1 MEESGEA
8 SIGPFRIGPSTLFG
22 RGAALRVLL
31 LSSLWRLRARARTAT
46 RAALSRAR
54 GAALPM
60 AASWLH
66 LRNTHGVL
74 LAVVLLGLLLRK
86 LSGARSRLAL
96 ARRRQLCKSAMRYA
110 GTYEEWVRAAK
121 VLDRMSDQVNES
133 DFYDVELIGSRLD
146 ELRRRREEGSL
157 RDVVFC
163 MRGDLVRNLG
173 NMCNPELHKGRL
185 EVPRLIKDF
194 IDEVSTQLK
203 MVCESDTDELLL
215 EEKLAFVQE
224 TRHAFG
230 RTALLLSG
238 GASLGSFHV
247 GVVKTLVEHKLL
259 PRIVA
264 GSSVGSIICSIVA
277 TRTWPE
283 IESFFI
289 DSLQIL
295 KFFDRIGGVFAV
307 TKRVM
312 TYGALHDISQMQRL
326 LRDLTSNLTF
336 QEAYDITGRVLGV
349 TVCSPRKNEPPRC
362 LNYLTSPH
370 VVIWS
375 AVTASCAFPGLFEAQ
390 ELMAKDRFGHI
401 VPFHAP
407 FATDPEQGPGASK
420 RRWRDGSL
428 EMDLPMMQL
437 KELFNVNHFIVSQTN
452 PHISPL
458 LRMKEIVRAYGGR
471 FAGKLARLAE
481 MEVKYR
487 CNQVLEIGLPLGGLA
502 KLFAQ
507 DWEGDVTM
515 VMPATVAQYLKIIQ
529 NPTYPELQM
538 AANQGRRCTW
548 EKISAIRANCAIELA
563 LDESIAALNHK
574 RRLIRSIERAAASSQ
589 GYTDNVRVKTP
600 RRVPSWSCISRENSS
615 GSLSEDHFAAAIS
628 SNHQGTIRVD
638 GAPSTSHHVRQ
649 MSHDGSESESETIDL
664 NSWTRSGGP
673 LMRTSSADQ
682 FINFIQNLE
691 IESEFDGVHTIEG
704 GNAGIFTGPTFP
716 RDPYP
721 TNISRATTPD
731 GPDRCTEVS
740 ETESCNNSNTSIA
753 VSEGDLLQPGRA
765 TNGILL
771 NFVRR
776 EDLIARHNGDAD
788 VAKSS
793 LPEAYVDRTHSESGD
808 AISAASNSSEDNK
821 DVADLDN
828 PLVSHS
834 DFVTP
839 PQPSVDDNK
848 DARLDIE

>member
-1 MEESGEA
+1 M
-8 SIGPFRIGPSTLFG
+8 RH
-22 RGAALRVLL
+22 AA
-31 LSSLWRLRARARTAT
+31 
-46 RAALSRAR
+46 
-54 GAALPM
+54 
-60 AASWLH
+60 
-66 LRNTHGVL
+66 
-74 LAVVLLGLLLRK
+74 
-86 LSGARSRLAL
+86 
-96 ARRRQLCKSAMRYA
+96 
-110 GTYEEWVRAAK
+110 TYEEWARAAK
-121 VLDRMSDQVNES
+121 VLDKMSEQVHEA
-133 DFYDVELIGSRLD
+133 DFYDEELIRSRLE
-146 ELRRRREEGSL
+146 ELRRRREDGSL

-163 MRGDLVRNLG
+163 MRGDLLRNLG

-185 EVPRLIKDF
+185 EVPKLIKDY

-259 PRIVA
+259 PRIIA

-283 IESFFI
+283 IESFFT
-289 DSLQIL
+289 DSLQTL
-295 KFFDRIGGVFAV
+295 QFFDRIGGIFAV
-307 TKRVM
+307 MRRVT

-336 QEAYDITGRVLGV
+336 QEAYDMTGRVLGI

-390 ELMAKDRFGHI
+390 ELMAKDRLGNI

-407 FATDPEQGPGASK
+407 FSTDPELGPGASK

-428 EMDLPMMQL
+428 EMDLPMMRL

-458 LRMKEIVRAYGGR
+458 LRMKEHVRAYGGR

-487 CNQVLEIGLPLGGLA
+487 CNQILEMGLPMGGLA

-529 NPTYPELQM
+529 NPTYAELQL

-548 EKISAIRANCAIELA
+548 EKLSAIRANCAIELA
-563 LDESIAALNHK
+563 LDESIAVLNHK
-574 RRLIRSIERAAASSQ
+574 RRLKRSIERTAAASQ
-589 GYTDNVRVKTP
+589 GHSNYVRFKTP

-615 GSLSEDHFAAAIS
+615 ESLSEEIS
-628 SNHQGTIRVD
+628 AVATSSTQQGAVLAVGTPHI
-638 GAPSTSHHVRQ
+638 SHHDRHT
-649 MSHDGSESESETIDL
+649 SYDGSESESETIDL

-673 LMRTSSADQ
+673 LMRTASADK
-682 FINFIQNLE
+682 FISFIHNLE
-691 IESEFDGVHTIEG
+691 IDTEFSRPCTVEGDTTGILSES
-704 GNAGIFTGPTFP
+704 TFP
-716 RDPYP
+716 NDPCPNNSY
-721 TNISRATTPD
+721 RVAT
-731 GPDRCTEVS
+731 PDRCTEVS
-740 ETESCNNSNTSIA
+740 ETKSCHTVNTRASQASTPTNIA
-753 VSEGDLLQPGRA
+753 VSEGELLQPDNT
-765 TNGILL
+765 TNSILL
-771 NFVRR
+771 KIVK
-776 EDLIARHNGDAD
+776 GDALH
-788 VAKSS
+788 AHHNNATELAESS
-793 LPEAYVDRTHSESGD
+793 LAEAYVEPCDTISGAES
-808 AISAASNSSEDNK
+808 AEDNK
-821 DVADLDN
+821 DAADSSNPSLDNADLI
-828 PLVSHS
+828 
-834 DFVTP
+834 T
-839 PQPSVDDNK
+839 
-848 DARLDIE
+848 

>member
-1 MEESGEA
+1 MDESGEA
-8 SIGPFRIGPSTLFG
+8 SVGAFRIGPSTLLG
-22 RGAALRVLL
+22 RGVALRVLL
-31 LSSLWRLRARARTAT
+31 FSSLWRLRARAY
-46 RAALSRAR
+46 AAISRVRSTTVPAV
-54 GAALPM
+54 
-60 AASWLH
+60 ASWLH

-74 LAVVLLGLLLRK
+74 LMVVLFALFLRK
-86 LSGARSRLAL
+86 LSGARSRAAL
-96 ARRRQLCKSAMRYA
+96 ARRRRLCEKAMRHA
-110 GTYEEWVRAAK
+110 GTYDEWARAAK
-121 VLDRMSDQVNES
+121 VLDKMSEQVHEA
-133 DFYDVELIGSRLD
+133 DFYDEELIRSRLE
-146 ELRRRREEGSL
+146 ELRRRREDGSL

-163 MRGDLVRNLG
+163 MRGDLMRNLG

-185 EVPRLIKDF
+185 EVPKLIKEY

-247 GVVKTLVEHKLL
+247 GVVKTLVEHRLL
-259 PRIVA
+259 PRIIA

-283 IESFFI
+283 IESFFT
-289 DSLQIL
+289 DSLQTL
-295 KFFDRIGGVFAV
+295 QFFDRIGGIFAV
-307 TKRVM
+307 MRRVT

-336 QEAYDITGRVLGV
+336 QEAYDMTGRVLGI

-362 LNYLTSPH
+362 LNYLTAPH

-390 ELMAKDRFGHI
+390 ELMAKDRFGNI

-407 FATDPEQGPGASK
+407 FSTDPEQGPGASK

-428 EMDLPMMQL
+428 EMDLPMMRL

-458 LRMKEIVRAYGGR
+458 LRIKELFRVYGGH

-487 CNQVLEIGLPLGGLA
+487 CNQILELGLPMGGLA

-529 NPTYPELQM
+529 NPTYAELQM

-563 LDESIAALNHK
+563 LDESIAVLNHK
-574 RRLIRSIERAAASSQ
+574 RRLKRSIERTMAASQ
-589 GYTDNVRVKTP
+589 GQSNYVRLKTP
-600 RRVPSWSCISRENSS
+600 RRIPSWSCISRENSS
-615 GSLSEDHFAAAIS
+615 ESLSEEIS
-628 SNHQGTIRVD
+628 AVATSSTQQGAVLVVGTPNI
-638 GAPSTSHHVRQ
+638 SHHVRRN
-649 MSHDGSESESETIDL
+649 SLDGSESESETIDL

-673 LMRTSSADQ
+673 LMRTASADK
-682 FINFIQNLE
+682 FISFIQNLE
-691 IESEFDGVHTIEG
+691 IDTDFSRPCTVEGETSGILLES
-704 GNAGIFTGPTFP
+704 TFP
-716 RDPYP
+716 NDPRP
-721 TNISRATTPD
+721 NNSSRVTM
-731 GPDRCTEVS
+731 PDRCTEVS
-740 ETESCNNSNTSIA
+740 ETESCNTVNTRVSQASTPTSIP
-753 VSEGDLLQPGRA
+753 VSEGDLLQPES
-765 TNGILL
+765 TINGS
-771 NFVRR
+771 
-776 EDLIARHNGDAD
+776 D
-788 VAKSS
+788 
-793 LPEAYVDRTHSESGD
+793 
-808 AISAASNSSEDNK
+808 SAEDNK
-821 DVADLDN
+821 DAADSSNPSPDN
-828 PLVSHS
+828 ADFATSHQS
-834 DFVTP
+834 SADY
-839 PQPSVDDNK
+839 
-848 DARLDIE
+848 

>member
-1 MEESGEA
+1 M
-8 SIGPFRIGPSTLFG
+8 
-22 RGAALRVLL
+22 
-31 LSSLWRLRARARTAT
+31 
-46 RAALSRAR
+46 
-54 GAALPM
+54 
-60 AASWLH
+60 
-66 LRNTHGVL
+66 
-74 LAVVLLGLLLRK
+74 VVLFALFLRK
-86 LSGARSRLAL
+86 LSGARTQAAL
-96 ARRRQLCKSAMRYA
+96 ARRRRLCEKAMRHA
-110 GTYEEWVRAAK
+110 GTYEEWARAAK
-121 VLDRMSDQVNES
+121 VLDKMSEQVHEA
-133 DFYDVELIGSRLD
+133 DFYDEELIRSRLE
-146 ELRRRREEGSL
+146 ELRRRREDGSL

-185 EVPRLIKDF
+185 EVPKLIKEY

-247 GVVKTLVEHKLL
+247 GVVKTLVEHRLL
-259 PRIVA
+259 PRIIA

-283 IESFFI
+283 IESFFT
-289 DSLQIL
+289 DSLQTL
-295 KFFDRIGGVFAV
+295 QFFDRIGGIFAV
-307 TKRVM
+307 MRRVT

-336 QEAYDITGRVLGV
+336 QEAYDMTGRVLGI

-362 LNYLTSPH
+362 LNYLTAPH

-390 ELMAKDRFGHI
+390 ELMAKDRFGNI

-407 FATDPEQGPGASK
+407 FSTDPEQGPGASK

-428 EMDLPMMQL
+428 EMDLPMMRL

-458 LRMKEIVRAYGGR
+458 LRIKELFRAYGGR

-487 CNQVLEIGLPLGGLA
+487 CNQILELGLPMGGLA

-529 NPTYPELQM
+529 NPTYAELQM

-548 EKISAIRANCAIELA
+548 EKISAIKANCAIELA
-563 LDESIAALNHK
+563 LDESIAVLNHK
-574 RRLIRSIERAAASSQ
+574 RRLKRSIERTAAASQ
-589 GYTDNVRVKTP
+589 GQSNYVRFRTP

-615 GSLSEDHFAAAIS
+615 ESLSEEIS
-628 SNHQGTIRVD
+628 AVATSSTQQGAVIVVGTPNI
-638 GAPSTSHHVRQ
+638 SHHVRRN
-649 MSHDGSESESETIDL
+649 SLDGSESESETIDL

-673 LMRTSSADQ
+673 LMRTASADK
-682 FINFIQNLE
+682 FISFIQNLE
-691 IESEFDGVHTIEG
+691 SDTDFSRPCAVEGETSGILLES
-704 GNAGIFTGPTFP
+704 TFP
-716 RDPYP
+716 NDPRP
-721 TNISRATTPD
+721 NNSSRVAT
-731 GPDRCTEVS
+731 PDRCTEFS
-740 ETESCNNSNTSIA
+740 ETESCNTVNTRVSQASTPISIA
-753 VSEGDLLQPGRA
+753 ISEGDLLQPEST

-771 NFVRR
+771 NIMKR
-776 EDLIARHNGDAD
+776 DAVHAHHD
-788 VAKSS
+788 NVTELAESS
-793 LPEAYVDRTHSESGD
+793 FAEAYVEPCD
-808 AISAASNSSEDNK
+808 AISGSDSAED
-821 DVADLDN
+821 
-828 PLVSHS
+828 
-834 DFVTP
+834 
-839 PQPSVDDNK
+839 K
-848 DARLDIE
+848 DAADSSNPPPDNADFATSHQSSADD

>member
-1 MEESGEA
+1 M
-8 SIGPFRIGPSTLFG
+8 
-22 RGAALRVLL
+22 
-31 LSSLWRLRARARTAT
+31 
-46 RAALSRAR
+46 
-54 GAALPM
+54 
-60 AASWLH
+60 
-66 LRNTHGVL
+66 
-74 LAVVLLGLLLRK
+74 
-86 LSGARSRLAL
+86 
-96 ARRRQLCKSAMRYA
+96 
-110 GTYEEWVRAAK
+110 
-121 VLDRMSDQVNES
+121 QV
-133 DFYDVELIGSRLD
+133 
-146 ELRRRREEGSL
+146 
-157 RDVVFC
+157 
-163 MRGDLVRNLG
+163 
-173 NMCNPELHKGRL
+173 PK
-185 EVPRLIKDF
+185 LIKEY

-203 MVCESDTDELLL
+203 MVCEFDTDELLL

-259 PRIVA
+259 PRIIA

-283 IESFFI
+283 IESFFT
-289 DSLQIL
+289 DSLQTL
-295 KFFDRIGGVFAV
+295 QFFDRIGGIFAV
-307 TKRVM
+307 MRRVT

-336 QEAYDITGRVLGV
+336 QEAYDMTGRVLGI

-390 ELMAKDRFGHI
+390 ELMAKDRFGNI

-407 FATDPEQGPGASK
+407 FSTDPELGPGASK

-428 EMDLPMMQL
+428 EMDLPMMRL

-458 LRMKEIVRAYGGR
+458 LRMKELVRANGGR

-487 CNQVLEIGLPLGGLA
+487 CNQILEMGLPMGGLA

-529 NPTYPELQM
+529 NPTYAELQL

-548 EKISAIRANCAIELA
+548 EKLAAIRANCAIELA
-563 LDESIAALNHK
+563 LDESIAVLNHK
-574 RRLIRSIERAAASSQ
+574 RRLKRSIERTAAASQ
-589 GYTDNVRVKTP
+589 GHSNYARLKTP

-615 GSLSEDHFAAAIS
+615 ESLSEEIS
-628 SNHQGTIRVD
+628 AVATSSTQQGPVLVVGTPNI
-638 GAPSTSHHVRQ
+638 SHHVRRN
-649 MSHDGSESESETIDL
+649 SYDGSESESETIDL

-673 LMRTSSADQ
+673 LMRTASADK
-682 FINFIQNLE
+682 FISFIHNLE
-691 IESEFDGVHTIEG
+691 IDTELSRACTIEG
-704 GNAGIFTGPTFP
+704 DTTGILSESTFP
-716 RDPYP
+716 NDPCPNNSY
-721 TNISRATTPD
+721 RVAT
-731 GPDRCTEVS
+731 PDRCTEVS
-740 ETESCNNSNTSIA
+740 ETESCHTVNTRASQVSTPTSIA
-753 VSEGDLLQPGRA
+753 VSEGKLLQPEST
-765 TNGILL
+765 TNSILL
-771 NFVRR
+771 NIVK
-776 EDLIARHNGDAD
+776 GDALHAHHNN
-788 VAKSS
+788 VTELAESS
-793 LPEAYVDRTHSESGD
+793 LAEAYVEPCDTISGSES
-808 AISAASNSSEDNK
+808 AK
-821 DVADLDN
+821 
-828 PLVSHS
+828 
-834 DFVTP
+834 
-839 PQPSVDDNK
+839 DNK
-848 DARLDIE
+848 DAADSSNPSLDNADLVTSRQSSVDE

>member
-1 MEESGEA
+1 MDESGEA
-8 SIGPFRIGPSTLFG
+8 SVGAFRIGPSTLLG
-22 RGAALRVLL
+22 RGVALRVLL
-31 LSSLWRLRARARTAT
+31 FSSLWRLRARAY
-46 RAALSRAR
+46 AAISRVRSTTVPAV
-54 GAALPM
+54 AP
-60 AASWLH
+60 WLH

-74 LAVVLLGLLLRK
+74 LMVVLFALFLRK
-86 LSGARSRLAL
+86 LSGARSRAAL
-96 ARRRQLCKSAMRYA
+96 TRRRRLCEKAMRHA
-110 GTYEEWVRAAK
+110 GTYEEWARAAK
-121 VLDRMSDQVNES
+121 VLDKMSEQVHEA
-133 DFYDVELIGSRLD
+133 DFYDEELIRSRLE
-146 ELRRRREEGSL
+146 ELRQRREDGSL

-185 EVPRLIKDF
+185 EVPKLIQEY
-194 IDEVSTQLK
+194 INEVSTQLK

-247 GVVKTLVEHKLL
+247 GVVKTLVEHRLL
-259 PRIVA
+259 PRIIA
-264 GSSVGSIICSIVA
+264 GSSVGSIICSIIA

-283 IESFFI
+283 IESFFT
-289 DSLQIL
+289 DSLQTL
-295 KFFDRIGGVFAV
+295 QFFDRIGGIFAV
-307 TKRVM
+307 MRRVT

-336 QEAYDITGRVLGV
+336 QEAYDMTGRVLGI

-362 LNYLTSPH
+362 LNYLTAPH

-390 ELMAKDRFGHI
+390 ELMAKDRFGNI

-407 FATDPEQGPGASK
+407 FSTDPEQGPGASK

-428 EMDLPMMQL
+428 EMDLPMMRL

-458 LRMKEIVRAYGGR
+458 LRIKELFRAYGGR

-487 CNQVLEIGLPLGGLA
+487 CNQILELGLPMGGLA

-529 NPTYPELQM
+529 NPTYAELQM

-563 LDESIAALNHK
+563 LDESIAVLNHK
-574 RRLIRSIERAAASSQ
+574 RRLKRSIERTSAASQ
-589 GYTDNVRVKTP
+589 GQSNYVRLRTP

-615 GSLSEDHFAAAIS
+615 ESLSEEIS
-628 SNHQGTIRVD
+628 AVATSSTQQGAVIVVGTPNI
-638 GAPSTSHHVRQ
+638 SHHVRRN
-649 MSHDGSESESETIDL
+649 SLDGSESESETIDL

-673 LMRTSSADQ
+673 LMRTASADK
-682 FINFIQNLE
+682 FISFIQNLE
-691 IESEFDGVHTIEG
+691 SDTDFSRPCTVEG
-704 GNAGIFTGPTFP
+704 ETAGILLESTFP
-716 RDPYP
+716 NDPRQ
-721 TNISRATTPD
+721 NNSSRVAT
-731 GPDRCTEVS
+731 PDRCAEVS
-740 ETESCNNSNTSIA
+740 ETESCNTVNTRVSQAFTPTSIA
-753 VSEGDLLQPGRA
+753 VSEGDLLQPEST

-771 NFVRR
+771 NIVKR
-776 EDLIARHNGDAD
+776 DAVHAYHD
-788 VAKSS
+788 NVTELAESS
-793 LPEAYVDRTHSESGD
+793 FAEAYVEPCD
-808 AISAASNSSEDNK
+808 AISGPDSAEDNK
-821 DVADLDN
+821 DAADSSN
-828 PLVSHS
+828 PLPDNADFATSHHS
-834 DFVTP
+834 
-839 PQPSVDDNK
+839 SADD
-848 DARLDIE
+848 

>member
-1 MEESGEA
+1 MDESGEA
-8 SIGPFRIGPSTLFG
+8 SVGAFRIGPSTLLG
-22 RGAALRVLL
+22 RGVALRVLL
-31 LSSLWRLRARARTAT
+31 FSSLWRLRARAY
-46 RAALSRAR
+46 AAISRVRSTTVPAV
-54 GAALPM
+54 
-60 AASWLH
+60 ASWLH

-74 LAVVLLGLLLRK
+74 LMVVLFALFLRK
-86 LSGARSRLAL
+86 LSGARSRAAL
-96 ARRRQLCKSAMRYA
+96 ARRRRLCEKAMRHA
-110 GTYEEWVRAAK
+110 GTYDEWARAAK
-121 VLDRMSDQVNES
+121 VLDKMSEQVHEA
-133 DFYDVELIGSRLD
+133 DFYDEELIRSRLE
-146 ELRRRREEGSL
+146 ELRRRREDGSL

-163 MRGDLVRNLG
+163 MRGDLMRNLG

-185 EVPRLIKDF
+185 EVPKLIKEY

-238 GASLGSFHV
+238 GATLGSFHV
-247 GVVKTLVEHKLL
+247 GVVKTLVEHRLL
-259 PRIVA
+259 PRIIA

-283 IESFFI
+283 IESFFT
-289 DSLQIL
+289 DSLQTL
-295 KFFDRIGGVFAV
+295 QFFDRIGGIFAV
-307 TKRVM
+307 MRRVT

-336 QEAYDITGRVLGV
+336 QEAYDMTGRVLGI

-362 LNYLTSPH
+362 LNYLTAPH

-390 ELMAKDRFGHI
+390 ELMAKDRFGNI

-407 FATDPEQGPGASK
+407 FSTDPEQGPGASK

-428 EMDLPMMQL
+428 EMDLPMMRL

-458 LRMKEIVRAYGGR
+458 LRIKELFRVYGGH

-487 CNQVLEIGLPLGGLA
+487 CNQILELGLPMGGLA

-529 NPTYPELQM
+529 NPTYAELQM

-563 LDESIAALNHK
+563 LDESIAVLNHK
-574 RRLIRSIERAAASSQ
+574 RRLKRSIERTMAASQ
-589 GYTDNVRVKTP
+589 GQSNYVRLKTP
-600 RRVPSWSCISRENSS
+600 RRIPSWSCISRENSS
-615 GSLSEDHFAAAIS
+615 ESLSEEIS
-628 SNHQGTIRVD
+628 AVATSSTQQGAVLVVGTPNI
-638 GAPSTSHHVRQ
+638 SHHVRRN
-649 MSHDGSESESETIDL
+649 SLDGSESESETIDL

-673 LMRTSSADQ
+673 LMRTASADK
-682 FINFIQNLE
+682 FISFIQNLE
-691 IESEFDGVHTIEG
+691 IDTDFSRPCTVEGETSGILLES
-704 GNAGIFTGPTFP
+704 TFP
-716 RDPYP
+716 NDPRP
-721 TNISRATTPD
+721 NNSSRVTM
-731 GPDRCTEVS
+731 PDRCTEVS
-740 ETESCNNSNTSIA
+740 ETESCNTVNTRVSQASTPTSIP
-753 VSEGDLLQPGRA
+753 VSEGDLLQPES
-765 TNGILL
+765 TINGS
-771 NFVRR
+771 
-776 EDLIARHNGDAD
+776 D
-788 VAKSS
+788 
-793 LPEAYVDRTHSESGD
+793 
-808 AISAASNSSEDNK
+808 SAEDNK
-821 DVADLDN
+821 DAADSSNPSPDN
-828 PLVSHS
+828 ADFATSHQS
-834 DFVTP
+834 SADY
-839 PQPSVDDNK
+839 
-848 DARLDIE
+848 

>member
-1 MEESGEA
+1 M
-8 SIGPFRIGPSTLFG
+8 
-22 RGAALRVLL
+22 
-31 LSSLWRLRARARTAT
+31 
-46 RAALSRAR
+46 
-54 GAALPM
+54 
-60 AASWLH
+60 
-66 LRNTHGVL
+66 
-74 LAVVLLGLLLRK
+74 
-86 LSGARSRLAL
+86 
-96 ARRRQLCKSAMRYA
+96 
-110 GTYEEWVRAAK
+110 
-121 VLDRMSDQVNES
+121 QV
-133 DFYDVELIGSRLD
+133 
-146 ELRRRREEGSL
+146 
-157 RDVVFC
+157 
-163 MRGDLVRNLG
+163 
-173 NMCNPELHKGRL
+173 PK
-185 EVPRLIKDF
+185 LIKDY
-194 IDEVSTQLK
+194 IDEVSAQLK
-203 MVCESDTDELLL
+203 MVCESDTDDLLL

-283 IESFFI
+283 IQSFFV
-289 DSLQIL
+289 DSLQTL
-295 KFFDRIGGVFAV
+295 QFFDRIGGIFAV

-326 LRDLTSNLTF
+326 LRDLTGNLTF
-336 QEAYDITGRVLGV
+336 QEAYDMTGRVLGV

-390 ELMAKDRFGHI
+390 ELMAKNRFGEI

-407 FATDPEQGPGASK
+407 FSTDPEQGPGASK

-458 LRMKEIVRAYGGR
+458 LRLKEIVTTYGGR

-487 CNQVLEIGLPLGGLA
+487 CNQILEIGLPLGGLA

-515 VMPATVAQYLKIIQ
+515 VMPATAAQYLKIIQ
-529 NPTYPELQM
+529 NPTYAELQM

-548 EKISAIRANCAIELA
+548 EKISAIRTNCAIELA
-563 LDESIAALNHK
+563 LDESIAVLNHK
-574 RRLIRSIERAAASSQ
+574 RRLKRSMERVASASQ
-589 GYTDNVRVKTP
+589 GYTCSSVIRTP
-600 RRVPSWSCISRENSS
+600 RRVPSWSCISRENST
-615 GSLSEDHFAAAIS
+615 GSLSEDCFATTS
-628 SNHQGTIRVD
+628 SSTHQGIQVVATPNVI
-638 GAPSTSHHVRQ
+638 HN
-649 MSHDGSESESETIDL
+649 DGSESESETIDL

-673 LMRTSSADQ
+673 LMRTSSADM

-691 IESEFDGVHTIEG
+691 IESEFNTGNSSGSTVSKDSCPNNNSGVTAQG
-704 GNAGIFTGPTFP
+704 T
-716 RDPYP
+716 
-721 TNISRATTPD
+721 
-731 GPDRCTEVS
+731 DRSTDTS
-740 ETESCNNSNTSIA
+740 ETGSYNTGNNIASQPSTSTSIA
-753 VSEGDLLQPGRA
+753 VSEGELLQPERS
-765 TNGILL
+765 TNGILI
-771 NFVRR
+771 NVVKR
-776 EDLIARHNGDAD
+776 
-788 VAKSS
+788 KSVFGEHES
-793 LPEAYVDRTHSESGD
+793 EAETESYVDTT
-808 AISAASNSSEDNK
+808 N
-821 DVADLDN
+821 LDT
-828 PLVSHS
+828 S
-834 DFVTP
+834 DCP
-839 PQPSVDDNK
+839 GDNK
-848 DARLDIE
+848 DAADSNDLSAAHTDSVTSQHSSADE

>member
-1 MEESGEA
+1 MEDSGEA
-8 SIGPFRIGPSTLFG
+8 SIGAFRIGPSTLLG

-31 LSSLWRLRARARTAT
+31 LSSLWRLRARAR
-46 RAALSRAR
+46 AALSLAR
-54 GAALPM
+54 GAALPV

-74 LAVVLLGLLLRK
+74 LVAVLLALLLRK
-86 LSGARSRLAL
+86 LSGARSRVAL
-96 ARRRQLCKSAMRYA
+96 ARRRRVCKIAMRYA

-121 VLDRMSDQVNES
+121 VLDRLSGQVNES
-133 DFYDVELIGSRLD
+133 DLYDEELIRSRLQ

-295 KFFDRIGGVFAV
+295 HFFGQIGGIFAV

-312 TYGALHDISQMQRL
+312 THGALHDISQMQRL

-336 QEAYDITGRVLGV
+336 QEAYDMTGRVLGV

-401 VPFHAP
+401 IPFHAP

-458 LRMKEIVRAYGGR
+458 LRIKEIVRAYGGR

-529 NPTYPELQM
+529 NPTYAELQM

-563 LDESIAALNHK
+563 LDESIAVINHK
-574 RRLIRSIERAAASSQ
+574 RRLRRSTERAAASSQ
-589 GYTDNVRVKTP
+589 GYTDNVRLKTP

-615 GSLSEDHFAAAIS
+615 GSLSEDHFGAALS
-628 SNHQGTIRVD
+628 SDHQGTIRVD
-638 GAPSTSHHVRQ
+638 GAPNMSHHVRQ
-649 MSHDGSESESETIDL
+649 SSYDGSESESETIDL

-673 LMRTSSADQ
+673 LMRTASADK

-691 IESEFDGVHTIEG
+691 IDSEFDRVPTVEHDTT
-704 GNAGIFTGPTFP
+704 GILSGSTFP

-721 TNISRATTPD
+721 TNGSRVTT
-731 GPDRCTEVS
+731 PDRCTEVS
-740 ETESCNNSNTSIA
+740 ETDDNSASIA
-753 VSEGDLLQPGRA
+753 VSEGDLLQPER
-765 TNGILL
+765 TTSGILL

-776 EDLIARHNGDAD
+776 EEPFAQRSSDSD
-788 VAKSS
+788 VDERS
-793 LPEAYVDRTHSESGD
+793 LPEAYVDTMHLESGD
-808 AISAASNSSEDNK
+808 AISASDSDKSEDNNK
-821 DVADLDN
+821 DVADSNN
-828 PLVSHS
+828 PLVSHT
-834 DFVTP
+834 DFVTSL
-839 PQPSVDDNK
+839 QSSADDNEEG
-848 DARLDIE
+848 RF

>member
-1 MEESGEA
+1 MDESGEA
-8 SIGPFRIGPSTLFG
+8 SVGAFRIGPSTLLG
-22 RGAALRVLL
+22 RGVALRVLL
-31 LSSLWRLRARARTAT
+31 FSSLWRLRARAY
-46 RAALSRAR
+46 AAISRVRSTTVPA
-54 GAALPM
+54 M
-60 AASWLH
+60 ASWLH

-74 LAVVLLGLLLRK
+74 LMVVLFALFLRK
-86 LSGARSRLAL
+86 LSGVRSRAAL
-96 ARRRQLCKSAMRYA
+96 ARRRRLCEKAMRHA
-110 GTYEEWVRAAK
+110 GTYEEWARAAK
-121 VLDRMSDQVNES
+121 VLDKMSEQVNEA
-133 DFYDVELIGSRLD
+133 DFYDEELIRNRLE
-146 ELRRRREEGSL
+146 ELHRRREDGSL

-185 EVPRLIKDF
+185 EVPKLIKEY

-247 GVVKTLVEHKLL
+247 GVVKTLVEHRLL
-259 PRIVA
+259 PRIIA

-283 IESFFI
+283 IESFFT
-289 DSLQIL
+289 DSLQTL
-295 KFFDRIGGVFAV
+295 QFFDRIGGIFAV
-307 TKRVM
+307 MRRVT

-336 QEAYDITGRVLGV
+336 QEAYDMTGRVLGI

-362 LNYLTSPH
+362 LNYLTAPH

-390 ELMAKDRFGHI
+390 ELMAKDRFGNI

-407 FATDPEQGPGASK
+407 FSTDPEQGPGASK

-428 EMDLPMMQL
+428 EMDLPMMRL

-458 LRMKEIVRAYGGR
+458 LRIKELFRAYGGR

-487 CNQVLEIGLPLGGLA
+487 CNQILELGLPMGGLA

-529 NPTYPELQM
+529 NPTYAELQM

-563 LDESIAALNHK
+563 LDESIAVLNHK
-574 RRLIRSIERAAASSQ
+574 RRLKRSIERTVAASQ
-589 GYTDNVRVKTP
+589 GQYVRVKTP

-615 GSLSEDHFAAAIS
+615 ESLSEEIS
-628 SNHQGTIRVD
+628 AVATSSTQQGAVLVVGT
-638 GAPSTSHHVRQ
+638 PNSSHHVRHN
-649 MSHDGSESESETIDL
+649 SLDGSESESETIDL

-673 LMRTSSADQ
+673 LMRTASADK
-682 FINFIQNLE
+682 FISYIQNLE
-691 IESEFDGVHTIEG
+691 IDTDFSRPCTVEGETTGILLES
-704 GNAGIFTGPTFP
+704 TFP
-716 RDPYP
+716 NDPHQNN
-721 TNISRATTPD
+721 TSRVTA
-731 GPDRCTEVS
+731 PDRCTEVS
-740 ETESCNNSNTSIA
+740 ETESCNTVNTRVSQASTPTSIA
-753 VSEGDLLQPGRA
+753 VSEGDLLQPEST

-771 NFVRR
+771 NIVKR
-776 EDLIARHNGDAD
+776 DAVHAHHD
-788 VAKSS
+788 SVIELAESS
-793 LPEAYVDRTHSESGD
+793 LAEAYVEPCD
-808 AISAASNSSEDNK
+808 AISGSDSAEDNK
-821 DVADLDN
+821 EAADSSNPSLDN
-828 PLVSHS
+828 A

-839 PQPSVDDNK
+839 HQSSADD
-848 DARLDIE
+848 

>member
-1 MEESGEA
+1 MDESGEA
-8 SIGPFRIGPSTLFG
+8 SVGAFRIGPSTLLG
-22 RGAALRVLL
+22 RGVALRVLL
-31 LSSLWRLRARARTAT
+31 FSSLWRLRARAHAAISRVRSAT
-46 RAALSRAR
+46 VPVL
-54 GAALPM
+54 
-60 AASWLH
+60 ASWLH

-74 LAVVLLGLLLRK
+74 LMVVLFALFLRK
-86 LSGARSRLAL
+86 LSGARSLAAL
-96 ARRRQLCKSAMRYA
+96 ARRRRLCEKVMRHA
-110 GTYEEWVRAAK
+110 ATYEEWARAAK
-121 VLDRMSDQVNES
+121 VLDKMSEQVHEA
-133 DFYDVELIGSRLD
+133 DFYDEELIRSRLE
-146 ELRRRREEGSL
+146 ELRRRREDGSL

-163 MRGDLVRNLG
+163 MRGDLMRNLG

-185 EVPRLIKDF
+185 EVPKLIKEY

-203 MVCESDTDELLL
+203 MVCEFDTDELLL

-259 PRIVA
+259 PRIIA

-283 IESFFI
+283 IESFFT
-289 DSLQIL
+289 DSLQTL
-295 KFFDRIGGVFAV
+295 QFFDRIGGIFAV
-307 TKRVM
+307 MRRVT

-336 QEAYDITGRVLGV
+336 QEAYDMTGRVLGI

-390 ELMAKDRFGHI
+390 ELMAKDRFGNI

-407 FATDPEQGPGASK
+407 FSTDPELGPGASK

-428 EMDLPMMQL
+428 EMDLPMMRL

-458 LRMKEIVRAYGGR
+458 LRMKELVRAYGGH

-487 CNQVLEIGLPLGGLA
+487 CNQILEMGLPMGGLA

-529 NPTYPELQM
+529 NPTYAELQL
-538 AANQGRRCTW
+538 AANQGRRSTW
-548 EKISAIRANCAIELA
+548 EKLSAIRANCAIELA
-563 LDESIAALNHK
+563 LDESIAVLNHK
-574 RRLIRSIERAAASSQ
+574 RRLKRSIERTAAASQ
-589 GYTDNVRVKTP
+589 GHSNYVRLKTP

-615 GSLSEDHFAAAIS
+615 ESLSEEIS
-628 SNHQGTIRVD
+628 AVATSSTQQGAVLVVGTPNI
-638 GAPSTSHHVRQ
+638 SHHVRRN
-649 MSHDGSESESETIDL
+649 SYDGSESESETIDL

-673 LMRTSSADQ
+673 LMRTASADK
-682 FINFIQNLE
+682 FISFIHNLE
-691 IESEFDGVHTIEG
+691 IDTEFSRACTVEGDTTGILSES
-704 GNAGIFTGPTFP
+704 TFP
-716 RDPYP
+716 KDPWPNNSY
-721 TNISRATTPD
+721 RVAT
-731 GPDRCTEVS
+731 PDRCTEVS
-740 ETESCNNSNTSIA
+740 ETESCHTVNTRASQASTPTSIA
-753 VSEGDLLQPGRA
+753 VSEGELLQPEST
-765 TNGILL
+765 TNSILL
-771 NFVRR
+771 NIVK
-776 EDLIARHNGDAD
+776 GDALHAHHNN
-788 VAKSS
+788 VTELAESS
-793 LPEAYVDRTHSESGD
+793 LAEAYVEPCDTISGSES
-808 AISAASNSSEDNK
+808 AEDNK
-821 DVADLDN
+821 DAADSSNPSLDNADL
-828 PLVSHS
+828 VTSHQS
-834 DFVTP
+834 
-839 PQPSVDDNK
+839 SVD
-848 DARLDIE
+848 E